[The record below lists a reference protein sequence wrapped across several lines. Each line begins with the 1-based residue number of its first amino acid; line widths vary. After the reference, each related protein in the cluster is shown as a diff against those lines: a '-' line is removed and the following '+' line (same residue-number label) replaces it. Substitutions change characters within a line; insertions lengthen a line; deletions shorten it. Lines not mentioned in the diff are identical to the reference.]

1 MSEKMTE
8 KMTDEQDK
16 CRIDKWLWAARFFK
30 TRALAVVA
38 VEQGKVLLNGA
49 RVKPAK
55 TVAPSDRLD
64 IRHGEVRYVVDIIAL
79 SNKRGGAPDA
89 QKLYLETDESR
100 TLRAENSA
108 RLKAEP
114 ARFLFK
120 GRPTKRDRRIIEK
133 HRRGG
138 DE

>member
-1 MSEKMTE
+1 MTG
-8 KMTDEQDK
+8 KMTDENEK

-38 VEQGKVLLNGA
+38 VEQGKVLLNGV

-55 TVAPSDRLD
+55 TVVPSDCLE
-64 IRHGEVRYVVDIIAL
+64 IRHGEVRYVVDVVAL

-100 TLRAENSA
+100 TLRAEHTA

-133 HRRGG
+133 HQRGR
-138 DE
+138 DDS